1 MENSNINLDQELQQ
15 FRGSELVYTLPL
27 FHYKYTEGV
36 HYLAEQAACYWMLTD
51 IAAVVKR
58 FRAKHGFIVAIFKR
72 YCEEDQRRIHK
83 EAVIT
88 YGEGNGITLFEQ
100 EYDLTDFPLDELR
113 LFFVDDTLMLPNEY

>member
-1 MENSNINLDQELQQ
+1 MENSNINLGQNLQQ
-15 FRGSELVYTLPL
+15 FSGSAVYYTLPL
-27 FHYKYTEGV
+27 FNYKYTAGV

-51 IAAVVKR
+51 IAAVVKG
-58 FRAKHGFIVAIFKR
+58 FRAKHGFIVAVFKR
-72 YCEEDQRRIHK
+72 YSKEDQKQTRN

-100 EYDLTDFPLDELR
+100 QYDLTDFPLDELR

>member
-1 MENSNINLDQELQQ
+1 MENSNINLAQNLKQ
-15 FRGSELVYTLPL
+15 FCGSEVVYTLPL
-27 FHYKYTEGV
+27 FNYKYTEGV

-58 FRAKHGFIVAIFKR
+58 FRTKHRFIVAVFER
-72 YCEEDQRRIHK
+72 YSKEDQKRTHK

-100 EYDLTDFPLDELR
+100 QYDLTDFPLDELR
-113 LFFVDDTLMLPNEY
+113 LFFVDDTLMLPHEY

>member
-1 MENSNINLDQELQQ
+1 MENSNTNLAQDLKQ
-15 FRGSELVYTLPL
+15 FSGSTVYYTLPL
-27 FHYKYTEGV
+27 FNYKYTEGV

-58 FRAKHGFIVAIFKR
+58 FRAKHGFIVALFKR
-72 YCEEDQRRIHK
+72 YS
-83 EAVIT
+83 EAEQNRTQHEAIIS
-88 YGEGNGITLFEQ
+88 YGDGNGITLFEQ